1 MQILDKETW
10 PRKEIYEFFSR
21 IDYPFY
27 SVTLP
32 LDVTNVRAFARAQ
45 GLSFYHLLVWACTKA
60 LNRLPA
66 FRLRIRGE
74 DLVLLDGADPSFTSM
89 RPGEEVFQIVTLPWE
104 ADPRAFCAHAGE
116 KASRQTALSDQAE
129 ETDGLIYFSCT
140 PWFGFTALTNEHN
153 FDKDDSVPRLAWGK
167 YYEEGGRLW
176 VHLSVEVN
184 HRLIDGVHLGQLK
197 QALDEEI
204 AALGRSKS
212 GN

>member
-45 GLSFYHLLVWACTKA
+45 GLSFYHLLIWACTKA

-89 RPGEEVFQIVTLPWE
+89 RPGEEVFQIITLPWE
-104 ADPRAFCAHAGE
+104 AAPRAFCAHAGE
-116 KASRQTALSDQAE
+116 KAARQATLLDQAA
-129 ETDGLIYFSCT
+129 ETDELIYFSCT
-140 PWFGFTALTNEHN
+140 PWFDFTALTNEHN
-153 FDKDDSVPRLAWGK
+153 FDRDDSVPRLAWGK

-204 AALGRSKS
+204 AALGRLS
-212 GN
+212 

>member
-45 GLSFYHLLVWACTKA
+45 GLSFYHLLIWACTKA

-66 FRLRIRGE
+66 FRLRIRGK

-89 RPGEEVFQIVTLPWE
+89 RPGEEVFQIITLPWE

-116 KASRQTALSDQAE
+116 KAARQATLLDQAA

-140 PWFGFTALTNEHN
+140 PWFDFTALTNEHN

-204 AALGRSKS
+204 AALG
-212 GN
+212 GFN

>member
-1 MQILDKETW
+1 MQTLDKETW

-45 GLSFYHLLVWACTKA
+45 GLSFYHLLIWACTKA

-66 FRLRIRGE
+66 FRLRIRGK

-89 RPGEEVFQIVTLPWE
+89 RPGEEVFQIITLPWE

-116 KASRQTALSDQAE
+116 KAARQATLLDQAA
-129 ETDGLIYFSCT
+129 ETDELIYFSCT
-140 PWFGFTALTNEHN
+140 PWFDFTALTNEHN

-204 AALGRSKS
+204 AALGGFS
-212 GN
+212 

>member
-27 SVTLP
+27 SVTLS

-45 GLSFYHLLVWACTKA
+45 GLSFYHLLIWACTKA

-66 FRLRIRGE
+66 FRLRIRGK

-89 RPGEEVFQIVTLPWE
+89 RPGEEVFQIITLPWE

-116 KASRQTALSDQAE
+116 KAARQATLLDQAA
-129 ETDGLIYFSCT
+129 ETDELIYFSCT
-140 PWFGFTALTNEHN
+140 PWFDFTALTNEHN
-153 FDKDDSVPRLAWGK
+153 FDRDDSVPRLAWGK

-204 AALGRSKS
+204 AALGRLS
-212 GN
+212 

>member
-27 SVTLP
+27 SVTLS

-45 GLSFYHLLVWACTKA
+45 GLSFYHLLIWACTKA

-89 RPGEEVFQIVTLPWE
+89 RPGEEVFQIITLPWE

-116 KASRQTALSDQAE
+116 KAARQATLLDQAA
-129 ETDGLIYFSCT
+129 ETDELIYFSCI
-140 PWFGFTALTNEHN
+140 PWFDFTALTNEHN
-153 FDKDDSVPRLAWGK
+153 FDRDDSVPRLAWGK

-204 AALGRSKS
+204 AALGRLS
-212 GN
+212 

>member
-45 GLSFYHLLVWACTKA
+45 GLSFYHLLIWACTKA

-89 RPGEEVFQIVTLPWE
+89 RPGEEVFQIITLPWE

-116 KASRQTALSDQAE
+116 KAARQATLLDQAA
-129 ETDGLIYFSCT
+129 ETDELIYFSCI
-140 PWFGFTALTNEHN
+140 PWFDFTALTNEHN
-153 FDKDDSVPRLAWGK
+153 FDRDDSVPRLAWGK

-204 AALGRSKS
+204 AALGRLS
-212 GN
+212 

>member
-32 LDVTNVRAFARAQ
+32 LDVTNIRAFARAQ
-45 GLSFYHLLVWACTKA
+45 GLSFYHLLIWACTKA

-89 RPGEEVFQIVTLPWE
+89 RPGEEVFQIITLPWE

-116 KASRQTALSDQAE
+116 KSARQTTLLDQAA
-129 ETDGLIYFSCT
+129 ETDELIYFSCT
-140 PWFGFTALTNEHN
+140 PWFDFTALTNEHN
-153 FDKDDSVPRLAWGK
+153 FDRDDSVPRLAWGK

-204 AALGRSKS
+204 AALG
-212 GN
+212 GFN

>member
-45 GLSFYHLLVWACTKA
+45 GLSFYHLLIWACTKA

-89 RPGEEVFQIVTLPWE
+89 RPGEEVFQIITLPWE

-116 KASRQTALSDQAE
+116 KAARQATLLDQAA
-129 ETDGLIYFSCT
+129 ETDELIYFSCI

-153 FDKDDSVPRLAWGK
+153 FDRDDSVPRLAWGK

-204 AALGRSKS
+204 AALGQAQ
-212 GN
+212 

>member
-1 MQILDKETW
+1 MQTLDKETW

-45 GLSFYHLLVWACTKA
+45 GLSFYHLLIWACTKA

-66 FRLRIRGE
+66 FRLRIRGK

-89 RPGEEVFQIVTLPWE
+89 RPGEEVFQIITLPWE

-116 KASRQTALSDQAE
+116 KAARQATLLDQAA
-129 ETDGLIYFSCT
+129 ETDELIYFSCI
-140 PWFGFTALTNEHN
+140 PWFDFTALTNEHN
-153 FDKDDSVPRLAWGK
+153 FDRDDSVPRLAWGK

-204 AALGRSKS
+204 AALG
-212 GN
+212 GFN

>member
-1 MQILDKETW
+1 MKIIHKETW
-10 PRKEIYEFFSR
+10 PRKELYEFFSR
-21 IDYPFY
+21 MDYPFY
-27 SVTLP
+27 AVTLP
-32 LDVTNVRAFARAQ
+32 LDVTNIRAFARAQ
-45 GLSFYHLLVWACTKA
+45 GLSFYHLLIWACTKA

-74 DLVLLDGADPSFTSM
+74 KLVLLDGADPSFTSM
-89 RPGEEVFQIVTLPWE
+89 RPGEEVFQIITLPWE
-104 ADPRAFCAHAGE
+104 ADPRSFCARAGE
-116 KASRQTALSDQAE
+116 KAARQTALLDQAE

-140 PWFGFTALTNEHN
+140 PWFDFTALTNEHN

-176 VHLSVEVN
+176 IHLSVEVN

-204 AALGRSKS
+204 AALGQ
-212 GN
+212 G

>member
-27 SVTLP
+27 SVTLS

-45 GLSFYHLLVWACTKA
+45 GLSFYHLLIWACTKA

-89 RPGEEVFQIVTLPWE
+89 RPGEEVFQIITLPWE

-116 KASRQTALSDQAE
+116 KAARQATLLDQAA
-129 ETDGLIYFSCT
+129 ETDELIYFSCT
-140 PWFGFTALTNEHN
+140 PWFDFTALTNEHN
-153 FDKDDSVPRLAWGK
+153 FDRDDSVPRLAWGK

-204 AALGRSKS
+204 AALGRLS
-212 GN
+212 

>member
-27 SVTLP
+27 SVTLS

-45 GLSFYHLLVWACTKA
+45 GLSFYHLLIWACTKA

-89 RPGEEVFQIVTLPWE
+89 RPGEEVFQIITLPWE

-116 KASRQTALSDQAE
+116 KAARQATLLDQAA
-129 ETDGLIYFSCT
+129 ETDELIYFSCT
-140 PWFGFTALTNEHN
+140 P
-153 FDKDDSVPRLAWGK
+153 
-167 YYEEGGRLW
+167 
-176 VHLSVEVN
+176 
-184 HRLIDGVHLGQLK
+184 
-197 QALDEEI
+197 
-204 AALGRSKS
+204 
-212 GN
+212 

>member
-45 GLSFYHLLVWACTKA
+45 GLSFYHLLIWACTKA

-66 FRLRIRGE
+66 FRLRIRGK

-89 RPGEEVFQIVTLPWE
+89 RPGEEVFQIITLPWE

-116 KASRQTALSDQAE
+116 KAARQATLLDQAA
-129 ETDGLIYFSCT
+129 ETDELIYFSCI
-140 PWFGFTALTNEHN
+140 PWFDFTALTNEHN

-204 AALGRSKS
+204 AALG
-212 GN
+212 GFN

>member
-1 MQILDKETW
+1 MKILDKETW

-27 SVTLP
+27 AVTLP
-32 LDVTNVRAFARAQ
+32 LDVTNVRAFARGQ

-74 DLVLLDGADPSFTSM
+74 ELVLLDGADPSFTSM
-89 RPGEEVFQIVTLPWE
+89 RPGEEVFQIITLPWE
-104 ADPRAFCAHAGE
+104 ADPRTFCAHAGE
-116 KASRQTALSDQAE
+116 KAARQTALLDQAE

-140 PWFGFTALTNEHN
+140 PWFDFTALTNEHN

-167 YYEEGGRLW
+167 YYEEAGRLW

-204 AALGRSKS
+204 AALGQS
-212 GN
+212 

>member
-27 SVTLP
+27 SVTLS

-45 GLSFYHLLVWACTKA
+45 GLSFYHLLIWACTKA

-74 DLVLLDGADPSFTSM
+74 DLVLLEGADPSFTSM
-89 RPGEEVFQIVTLPWE
+89 RPGEEVFQIITLPWE

-116 KASRQTALSDQAE
+116 KAARQATLLDQAA
-129 ETDGLIYFSCT
+129 ETDELIYFSCT
-140 PWFGFTALTNEHN
+140 PWFDFTALTNEHN
-153 FDKDDSVPRLAWGK
+153 FDRDDSVPRLAWGK

-204 AALGRSKS
+204 AALGRLS
-212 GN
+212 

>member
-45 GLSFYHLLVWACTKA
+45 GLSFYHLLIWACTKA

-89 RPGEEVFQIVTLPWE
+89 RPGEEVFQIITLPWE
-104 ADPRAFCAHAGE
+104 ADPQAFCAHAGE
-116 KASRQTALSDQAE
+116 KAARQATLLDQAA
-129 ETDGLIYFSCT
+129 ETDELIYFSCT
-140 PWFGFTALTNEHN
+140 PWFDFTALTNEHN
-153 FDKDDSVPRLAWGK
+153 FDRDDSVPRLAWGK

-204 AALGRSKS
+204 AALGRLS
-212 GN
+212 